1 MCPAPGRIGSSD
13 GRRYLSSGLVTRRK
27 IITVRNCAAFRDKV
41 IDKKRVVIIEG
52 ISNFPGSWSLPM
64 GK

>member
-1 MCPAPGRIGSSD
+1 MCPAPSRIGNSD
-13 GRRYLSSGLVTRRK
+13 ELRYLSSGLVTRRE
-27 IITVRNCAAFRDKV
+27 IATVRNGAAFRGELFDKE
-41 IDKKRVVIIEG
+41 RVVIIEG